1 MGSNKILD
9 ASRTAWQGKLATA
22 TINESVPNGVP
33 SWLWFDIP
41 NPWWTD
47 KSGFLF
53 YSFNANGTADINVYI
68 NDLGVREI
76 HIADHLREWRG
87 AIWVP
92 QGAKV
97 SFAYNNNVS
106 LDYWRFM
113 RE

>member
-9 ASRTAWQGKLATA
+9 ASRTAWQGKLATE
-22 TINESVPNGVP
+22 TINESVPNAIP
-33 SWLWFDIP
+33 WTWFDIP
-41 NPWWTD
+41 NPWWAD

-53 YSFNANGTADINVYI
+53 YSFNANGTADIVVAL

-76 HIADHLREWRG
+76 HIADNLREYRG

-97 SFAYNNNVS
+97 SFSLGNTAR

>member
-22 TINESVPNGVP
+22 TINESVPNAIP
-33 SWLWFDIP
+33 WHWFDIP
-41 NPWWTD
+41 NPWLAD

-53 YSFNANGTADINVYI
+53 YSFNANGTADIVVDL

-76 HIADHLREWRG
+76 HIADRLREYRG

-97 SFAYNNNVS
+97 SFRLGNTAR

-113 RE
+113 ME